1 MSIFDSYLYVDFENV
16 QDLKVDVIKK
26 TTKIMIIVGEN
37 QTKMPLELI
46 QKTQPLGNAVEW
58 IQVNG
63 KGRNALDF
71 FIAFYLGRDVAVN
84 KGKTFIIYSKDTG
97 YDPLIDYLKKSG
109 IKVKRIV
116 NFQELS
122 VKKPIKTDET
132 RIQRVK
138 ESLIKTAGKSRPKKK
153 SSLIG
158 FIGAQ
163 HREIAKKDIESIVE
177 QLFRKKIV
185 YEENGMIK
193 YSFQ

>member
-1 MSIFDSYLYVDFENV
+1 MCIFESYLYVDYENV
-16 QDLKVDVIKK
+16 QDLKVDEINKA
-26 TTKIMIIVGEN
+26 TKIMIVVGEN
-37 QTKMPLELI
+37 QSKMPIDLI

-71 FIAFYLGRDVAVN
+71 FIAFYLGKDVAIN
-84 KGKTFIIYSKDTG
+84 KGKKFFIYSKDTG

-116 NFQELS
+116 NLQELS
-122 VKKPIKTDET
+122 LKKQIMIDET
-132 RIQRVK
+132 KIIMVK
-138 ESLIKTAGKSRPKKK
+138 ESLIKTAEKKSPKKK

-163 HREIAKKDIESIVE
+163 HKGMSKKDIDSIVE
-177 QLFRKKIV
+177 HLFKKRIIS
-185 YEENGMIK
+185 EENGMIK
-193 YSFQ
+193 YSF

>member
-16 QDLKVDVIKK
+16 QDLKVDVIRK

-37 QTKMPLELI
+37 QTKMPIELI

-71 FIAFYLGRDVAVN
+71 FIAFYLGKDVAVN

-122 VKKPIKTDET
+122 LKKPIKTDEI

-193 YSFQ
+193 YSFD